1 MPNWLPLAVEA
12 LVNRKKYVISTSY
25 PISIIIL
32 HWLFTFF
39 YEINMY
45 EGEKPFC
52 MLPCKGHMN

>member
-39 YEINMY
+39 MKLI
-45 EGEKPFC
+45 C
-52 MLPCKGHMN
+52 MRERNHFACCLVKGT